1 MSLLSDLS
9 EALIMAS
16 LRSLNTDIMLHD
28 IGEGSKNDIGK
39 GANIYI
45 LKSAFCNGVFIS
57 GKKA

>member
-1 MSLLSDLS
+1 MSVLSDLS
-9 EALIMAS
+9 EALIMA
-16 LRSLNTDIMLHD
+16 LIRSLSTDIMLHD

-57 GKKA
+57 

>member
-57 GKKA
+57 